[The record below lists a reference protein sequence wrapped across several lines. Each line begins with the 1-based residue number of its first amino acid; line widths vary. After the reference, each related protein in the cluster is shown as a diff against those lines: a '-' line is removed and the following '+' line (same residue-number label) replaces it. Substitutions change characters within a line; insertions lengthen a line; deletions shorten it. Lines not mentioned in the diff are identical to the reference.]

1 MELIDETPDLKKQRH
16 GCVTAWLVIMI
27 IFNSIATLIY
37 FFESDLILR
46 NLPKYV
52 TYTSLVLL
60 GSFGII
66 NVISAILL
74 LKWIKLGFWGFI
86 ISGVCVYA
94 INVNNGM
101 GVFQPLSG
109 ILGVLV
115 LYGILQ
121 IKQKETSAWSNLD

>member
-1 MELIDETPDLKKQRH
+1 MEIKEETPDIKKQRH
-16 GCVTAWLVIMI
+16 GCVTSLLVIMI

-46 NLPKYV
+46 NLPKNV
-52 TYTSLVLL
+52 TYSSLVLL
-60 GSFGII
+60 GLFGII
-66 NVISAILL
+66 NVISSILL

-86 ISGVCVYA
+86 ISSVCVYA

-101 GVFQPLSG
+101 GVFRSLSG

-115 LYGILQ
+115 LYGVLQ
-121 IKQKETSAWSNLD
+121 IKQN